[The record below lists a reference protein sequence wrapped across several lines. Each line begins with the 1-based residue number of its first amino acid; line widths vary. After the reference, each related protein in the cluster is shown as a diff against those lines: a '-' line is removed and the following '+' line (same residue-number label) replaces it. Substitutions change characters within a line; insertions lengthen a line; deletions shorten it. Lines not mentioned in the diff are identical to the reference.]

1 MAPGGERELRPR
13 EAAPTGWPEG
23 DHHEADESA
32 LTGRTAR
39 VEWGSRRF
47 GLPLLTSDRTMVWS
61 TTIDGLDEVLAW
73 MRGLAG

>member
-1 MAPGGERELRPR
+1 M
-13 EAAPTGWPEG
+13 PTGWPEG

-32 LTGRTAR
+32 LTGRTAG
-39 VEWGSRRF
+39 VGAGSLRF

-73 MRGLAG
+73 LRGLAG